1 MESKLIRPAVG
12 PWDLL
17 RTCLG
22 SISPPSPLKGYPC
35 RGSSPSKTA
44 DVEKQLLFEGAVVTD
59 LSHPAKSP
67 SGYEAHEGVLK
78 SGVAAADAA
87 VAEGVWGGAVVND
100 LSHSVDP

>member
-1 MESKLIRPAVG
+1 LAPSLLDGSGPESEVP
-12 PWDLL
+12 L
-17 RTCLG
+17 R
-22 SISPPSPLKGYPC
+22 

-59 LSHPAKSP
+59 LSHPVKSP